1 MKIVRYRHD
10 GGEQFGALEGDKIE
24 PMEGELDALV
34 RTAGAKSIPL
44 DAVRLLAPLTPSK
57 IVAAGLNYGEF
68 VREQKV
74 EPPKE
79 PLIFL
84 KPSTAVIG
92 PNDAIVYPPQT
103 HELYFEGELAI
114 GPEPSP
120 TGRVAASRLSRKNN
134 GRGKS
139 RTLPP
144 PKPVPNRDAV
154 PHLFLSLGA
163 GVTPAE
169 GSVKPTGGFTF
180 NTCLLAASLLAAL
193 AGVR

>member
-120 TGRVAASRLSRKNN
+120 TGRVAASRLSPVKITGEVRV
-134 GRGKS
+134 GRFRPPNPFLTGTQS
-139 RTLPP
+139 RIFSYHWVQGSPLP
-144 PKPVPNRDAV
+144 KEA
-154 PHLFLSLGA
+154 
-163 GVTPAE
+163 
-169 GSVKPTGGFTF
+169 
-180 NTCLLAASLLAAL
+180 
-193 AGVR
+193 